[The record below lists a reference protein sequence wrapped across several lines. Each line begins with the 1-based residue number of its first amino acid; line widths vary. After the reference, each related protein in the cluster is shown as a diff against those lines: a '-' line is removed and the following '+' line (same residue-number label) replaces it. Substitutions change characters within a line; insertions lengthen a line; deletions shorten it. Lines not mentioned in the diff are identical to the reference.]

1 MERENQ
7 QVLDQFFKRLQRE
20 LGEQLAEVVV
30 EMMVVELGSVRL
42 TFPSL
47 ADLER
52 QQRNRRIQTLFNG
65 ANLQELALRFDL
77 HPSHVRRILS
87 RKY

>member
-7 QVLDQFFKRLQRE
+7 AVLDQFFARLQRE